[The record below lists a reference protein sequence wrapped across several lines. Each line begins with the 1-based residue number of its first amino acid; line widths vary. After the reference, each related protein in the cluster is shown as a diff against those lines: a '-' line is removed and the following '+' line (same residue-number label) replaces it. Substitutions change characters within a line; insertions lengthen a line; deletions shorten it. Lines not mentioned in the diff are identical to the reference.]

1 MLSSQLHFAKPAAR
15 TPLMVLV
22 HGLLG
27 SGADWQPVL
36 TYLADKQCAV
46 LTLDLPGHGANPVLH
61 CDDFAQAVE
70 MIEQTVQAH
79 ITPEV
84 SVILVGYSLGGR
96 LIMNGLAQG
105 AFSRLNLRGAD
116 HRKAGHFG
124 LQDDEEKAARWK
136 NDEQWAQRFAKQPI
150 EHVLNDW
157 YQQAVF
163 SSLNHEQRQ
172 TLIAQRSA
180 NLGSSVAHML
190 LATSLAK
197 QPYLLPALQA
207 LTLPIHYVCG
217 EKDNKFQQLAQHCGL
232 SYSQVANAGH
242 NVHHEQPQAFAKIV
256 QAMIHSITD

>member
-1 MLSSQLHFAKPAAR
+1 MLSNQLHFAKPTAR
-15 TPLMVLV
+15 TPLVVLV

-36 TYLADKQCAV
+36 SHLARTQCAA
-46 LTLDLPGHGANPVLH
+46 LTLDLPGHGTNPERH
-61 CDDFAQAVE
+61 CDNFAEAVE

-79 ITPEV
+79 VTSEV
-84 SVILVGYSLGGR
+84 PVILVGYSLGGR
-96 LIMNGLAQG
+96 LIMHGLAQG
-105 AFSRLNLRGAD
+105 AFSRLNLRGAIIEG
-116 HRKAGHFG
+116 GHFG
-124 LQDDEEKAARWK
+124 LQENEEKAARWQH
-136 NDEQWAQRFAKQPI
+136 DQQWAQRFSQQPI
-150 EHVLNDW
+150 EHVLSDW

-172 TLIAQRSA
+172 TLIAQRNA

-207 LTLPIHYVCG
+207 LKLPIHYVCG
-217 EKDNKFQQLAQHCGL
+217 EQDSKFQQLAESSGL
-232 SYSQVANAGH
+232 SYSQVAQAGH

-256 QAMIHSITD
+256 QAMIHSIID

>member
-15 TPLMVLV
+15 TPLVVLV

-84 SVILVGYSLGGR
+84 PVILVGYSLGGR

-105 AFSRLNLRGAD
+105 AFSRLNLRGAIIEG
-116 HRKAGHFG
+116 GHFG

-150 EHVLNDW
+150 EHVLSDW

-197 QPYLLPALQA
+197 QPYLLLALQA

-217 EKDNKFQQLAQHCGL
+217 EKDSKFQQLAQHCGL

-256 QAMIHSITD
+256 QAMIHSITN